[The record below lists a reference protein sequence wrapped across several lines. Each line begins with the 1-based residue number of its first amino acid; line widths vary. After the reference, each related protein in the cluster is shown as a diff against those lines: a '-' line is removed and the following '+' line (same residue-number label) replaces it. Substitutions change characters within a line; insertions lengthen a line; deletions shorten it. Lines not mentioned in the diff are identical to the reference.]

1 VSLPRVSESLPFTFT
16 GADLYALCSD
26 AMLKAVTRSARAVD
40 DRVAIINADRAKRGQ
55 NNISIAYYFDHYDSE
70 ADAQVMVTEEDFAL
84 ARRDLVPSVSVDEL
98 RHYEHVRSTFEGAT
112 KKPASNGEVE
122 RPSSTPRNNGAA
134 PTSPRSKS
142 LRIGS
147 LRGSNRGNGERTP
160 SVTSRSAI
168 SAADDLDGDADT
180 DDDFVIRTDRLALN
194 TDAGRGSPGKGKG
207 KGKSRDLDGEALMSP
222 QIRVA
227 GDDDGDDGEDL
238 YD

>member
-1 VSLPRVSESLPFTFT
+1 
-16 GADLYALCSD
+16 
-26 AMLKAVTRSARAVD
+26 MLKAVTRSARAVD
-40 DRVAIINADRAKRGQ
+40 DRVAIINAERAKRGQ

-70 ADAQVMVTEEDFAL
+70 ADTQVMVSEEDFAL

-98 RHYEHVRSTFEGAT
+98 RHYEQVRSMFEGAT
-112 KKPASNGEVE
+112 KKSATNGDAE
-122 RPSSTPRNNGAA
+122 RPSTNGAA
-134 PTSPRSKS
+134 PTSPRAKS

-147 LRGSNRGNGERTP
+147 LRGNTRGNGERTP

-194 TDAGRGSPGKGKG
+194 TGSPGKGKG
-207 KGKSRDLDGEALMSP
+207 KGKSRDADAQHEAISP
-222 QIRVA
+222 RTQVS
-227 GDDDGDDGEDL
+227 GNDDDGDGEDL